1 MKPIIL
7 VIVGGAMLLLTMHQN
22 TNSENDELLPG
33 SKEYRLHS
41 KVQEKKQDSDML
53 MHNVSMWLERL
64 Q

>member
-7 VIVGGAMLLLTMHQN
+7 VIVSGAMLMLAIHQD
-22 TNSENDELLPG
+22 TNNENDEPSQG
-33 SKEYRLHS
+33 SKEKLHV